1 MVAVCALISM
11 TEVPT
16 SGASA
21 ITVSVMSAI
30 TVAPIACV
38 ASTNCGKVRVPM
50 ASSPVTWSNARQ
62 SIRGLSGDPSK
73 GSIASD
79 PALSAASEVFP
90 EIQACGFNA
99 SNAIACNNSSGVQ
112 RFVRS
117 GSNAERNAA
126 MVPAGNPAKFALP
139 AAARSNTAIIG
150 FVPNTG
156 SPVAANASTLATDHQ
171 SLISSDSA
179 PSMIS
184 GAMNPGVPI
193 TNPVRVT

>member
-1 MVAVCALISM
+1 
-11 TEVPT
+11 
-16 SGASA
+16 
-21 ITVSVMSAI
+21 
-30 TVAPIACV
+30 
-38 ASTNCGKVRVPM
+38 
-50 ASSPVTWSNARQ
+50 
-62 SIRGLSGDPSK
+62 
-73 GSIASD
+73 
-79 PALSAASEVFP
+79 
-90 EIQACGFNA
+90 
-99 SNAIACNNSSGVQ
+99 
-112 RFVRS
+112 
-117 GSNAERNAA
+117 
-126 MVPAGNPAKFALP
+126 MVPAGDPAKFALP